1 MKQFFDMYKL
11 SKVIQ
16 GKTHNLNIPISIKIE
31 LIINILAINKSPD
44 PDSFTSECYQISKA
58 TKGYQ
63 FTKTFSR
70 KPEQRKQ
77 FLNHAMRSALP

>member
-1 MKQFFDMYKL
+1 MKQFFEMYKL

-44 PDSFTSECYQISKA
+44 PDSFTMNA
-58 TKGYQ
+58 TK
-63 FTKTFSR
+63 
-70 KPEQRKQ
+70 
-77 FLNHAMRSALP
+77 